1 MTPENKSLRGASLP
15 ASCGRSP
22 AGRRSSAA
30 FLRALLLAVRAAGDL
45 ESSPEYRKREKKE
58 NILGGMLFRFLH
70 LGSGGSIQNTGI
82 FQGTWET
89 RGEFCLVVVVVFFFF
104 FCPSKTPLD

>member
-58 NILGGMLFRFLH
+58 KTFWGGCYFVSCIWALVAQFKIQEYFRGPGKHGVNFV
-70 LGSGGSIQNTGI
+70 
-82 FQGTWET
+82 WWWW
-89 RGEFCLVVVVVFFFF
+89 
-104 FCPSKTPLD
+104 